1 VTEGDGAN
9 RVRGP
14 ATGQAAT
21 PATFR
26 LDGLM
31 LLSNDPA
38 NPLHVEGITLVF
50 DDLGVEVSTAG
61 DAPRV
66 LPWSSLTTH
75 VVEAWNGEVT
85 PEWWVDPELNRTDD
99 VLDPDQVVTDTD
111 ATNRPL
117 PHVESG
123 ALISLQTPFATYR
136 FLVPGGRAADLAPQ
150 VAALALDHQGPAG
163 APSVTTVVAGSP
175 TAPPPGLTW
184 PKIQPILVI
193 ALVVFLVTVAVLI
206 VLQSAGTIHLPFLG
220 GANSGAVAQLRT
232 R

>member
-1 VTEGDGAN
+1 MIDGDGAS
-9 RVRGP
+9 RVTSP
-14 ATGQAAT
+14 IAGQAAT

-38 NPLHVEGITLVF
+38 NPLHVDGITLVF

-75 VVEAWNGEVT
+75 VVEPWSGEVT

-99 VLDPDQVVTDTD
+99 VLDPDQVVTDTE

-117 PHVESG
+117 PHVASG

-136 FLVPGGRAADLAPQ
+136 FLVPGGHAADLAPQ
-150 VAALALDHQGPAG
+150 VAALALDHQGPSG
-163 APSVTTVVAGSP
+163 APSVTTVVTGTP
-175 TAPPPGLTW
+175 TEPPSGLTW
-184 PKIQPILVI
+184 TKVQRVLVVV
-193 ALVVFLVTVAVLI
+193 LVVFLLTVAVLI
-206 VLQSAGTIHLPFLG
+206 VLQSAGTVHLPFLG
-220 GANSGAVAQLRT
+220 GANPGGVERLRT